1 MQKRRTPKLNGSIIL
16 FLILLAIVNFMVWA
30 NIPVAQTVI
39 CFVYLLFVP
48 GIIILKILALK
59 NFDIFDKIVFSVGLS
74 IAFLMLLGL
83 AINELGK
90 IFSNAPLSL
99 NMLIFSSSITLLLF
113 MLFSL
118 KGNMSYNLD
127 MRKQKTE
134 ITGYLLPIFLSI
146 CLLLCGVYG
155 IYLVNN
161 SGNNILIFM
170 LILEI
175 SVVASLVL
183 LKEKSFLPQWHPVL
197 LWSIY
202 VCTLLFLSTA
212 GYVLVTRYIIWLG
225 DQWNEYYCF
234 RLTGQLWDPTL
245 YLPSVSITST
255 YSMVS
260 VTILPTIFLKITG
273 MDSSMLFKLLFP
285 IVTSFTVIGAY
296 KLYRTQTDSKT
307 AFLAS
312 FFLVTIGAFKG
323 IGPSKQEVAQLFYT
337 LLFLLLLRNDI
348 PNFKKI
354 VLLLIFG
361 SVLAISHYSLS
372 YIFLF
377 TIVSSILILTLLE
390 YRKGGQIIKVKSLS
404 IFCLFFL
411 TTTFSWYIYV
421 NKSAIFIHFREAI
434 ERVANDLDQ
443 FFNPYS
449 RGTALQGLGF
459 VETPTIFHKISSSL
473 FILTEIF
480 LVFGFIKLLRNGK
493 SSSFSIEYKIF
504 AAVNMGIISVN
515 ILIPRIADTFLM
527 ERFYQTTLIILAPL
541 AVIGGKAVL
550 EFMFKQ
556 RFKKVYIDV
565 IIISI
570 FVLLFIFQSGL
581 VYEITGSSTWS
592 LSLSKHRITY
602 IEMYRKFGCIDDY
615 YAYGADWLSRNI
627 PSMFTQVYADDYARR
642 TELRGYAMIYV
653 GYVDLLSN
661 VTELKNGDFVYLN
674 PSNTVG
680 GTVVGER
687 YVWNVSDLD
696 YLYDLSKVYSNGGS
710 EIYKKGP

>member
-1 MQKRRTPKLNGSIIL
+1 M
-16 FLILLAIVNFMVWA
+16 
-30 NIPVAQTVI
+30 VI
-39 CFVYLLFVP
+39 CFAYLLFVP

-113 MLFSL
+113 TLFSL
-118 KGNMSYNLD
+118 KGNMPYNLD
-127 MRKQKTE
+127 QRQEKTE
-134 ITGYLLPIFLSI
+134 TTGYLLPILLSM
-146 CLLLCGVYG
+146 CLLLSGVYG
-155 IYLVNN
+155 IFLVNS

-175 SVVASLVL
+175 SIVATLVL
-183 LKEKSFLPQWHPVL
+183 LKDKNFLPQWHPVL
-197 LWSIY
+197 IWSIY

-234 RLTGQLWDPTL
+234 RLTGQLWDPTFFA
-245 YLPSVSITST
+245 PSITTTST
-255 YSMVS
+255 YSMIS
-260 VTILPTIFLKITG
+260 ATILPTIFLNITG

-285 IVTSFTVIGAY
+285 MVTSFTAIGAY

-307 AFLAS
+307 AFLAT
-312 FFLVTIGAFKG
+312 FFLITIGAFKG

-337 LLFLLLLRNDI
+337 LLFLLLLRKDI
-348 PNFKKI
+348 PNFKKT

-361 SVLAISHYSLS
+361 SALTISHYSLS

-377 TIVSSILILTLLE
+377 TMVSSILILTLLG
-390 YRKGGQIIKVKSLS
+390 YRKGGQIIKVKSLF

-421 NKSAIFIHFREAI
+421 NKSAIFIYFREAI
-434 ERVANDLDQ
+434 ERVASDLDQ
-443 FFNPYS
+443 FFNPFS

-504 AAVNMGIISVN
+504 AAVNMGIIAVN
-515 ILIPRIADTFLM
+515 ILLPRIADTFLM

-550 EFMFKQ
+550 EFLLKQ
-556 RFKKVYIDV
+556 RFKKAYIDGIV
-565 IIISI
+565 ISVFII
-570 FVLLFIFQSGL
+570 LFIFQTGL

-592 LSLSKHRITY
+592 LSLSKHRITD
-602 IEMYRKFGCIDDY
+602 IEMYRKFGCINDY
-615 YAYGADWLSRNI
+615 YAYGAGWLSKNI
-627 PSMFTQVYADDYARR
+627 PSTFTHVYADDYARR

-653 GYVDLLSN
+653 SYEHVLSN
-661 VTELKNGDFVYLN
+661 ITQLELGDFVYLN
-674 PSNTVG
+674 PSNTIG
-680 GTVVGER
+680 ETVVGEK
-687 YVWNVSDLD
+687 YVWNISDLH
-696 YLYDLSKVYSNGGS
+696 YLHDLNKVYSNGGS
-710 EIYKKGP
+710 EIYKNGP